1 MAQKSSGAAAWST
14 DCLKRAALGYPAALA
29 LVGQTCL
36 ACFTLKSS
44 TVASLPALQ
53 VYAHFTILFC
63 QVWSCDDD
71 ISLIYQLTDWRHRS
85 KVSTLKRQTCG
96 LICGLG
102 FICEQEPQQM
112 WCNCIFTKLCVTRL
126 VNEGTLDNDW
136 LVLILTTVRVKI
148 IFKRRVYVKTMHLE
162 TNICMW
168 RTQQDAW

>member
-14 DCLKRAALGYPAALA
+14 DCLKRAALGLPSSPCSGGSDTPRLLHFKILYCGLA
-29 LVGQTCL
+29 
-36 ACFTLKSS
+36 
-44 TVASLPALQ
+44 PQ
-53 VYAHFTILFC
+53 VYAHFTILFS

-136 LVLILTTVRVKI
+136 LVLILPTVRVKI

-162 TNICMW
+162 TNICTW